1 MVAGMSDEP
10 VEPGNLTERFRTF
23 AQSADPQ
30 PSRLPQILLIAA
42 AVALLTAFVAVA
54 IIVFV

>member
-23 AQSADPQ
+23 ARSADPE
-30 PSRLPQILLIAA
+30 PSRFPQILLIAA
-42 AVALLTAFVAVA
+42 AVALLVAFVAVA
-54 IIVFV
+54 IIVFA

>member
-23 AQSADPQ
+23 ARSADPE
-30 PSRLPQILLIAA
+30 PSRVPQILLIAA
-42 AVALLTAFVAVA
+42 AMALLVAFVAVA
-54 IIVFV
+54 IIVFA

>member
-23 AQSADPQ
+23 ARSADPE

-42 AVALLTAFVAVA
+42 AAALLVAFAAVA
-54 IIVFV
+54 IIVFA

>member
-23 AQSADPQ
+23 SRSADPE
-30 PSRLPQILLIAA
+30 PSRLPQILLIALV
-42 AVALLTAFVAVA
+42 VALIIAFAVVAVV
-54 IIVFV
+54 VFA